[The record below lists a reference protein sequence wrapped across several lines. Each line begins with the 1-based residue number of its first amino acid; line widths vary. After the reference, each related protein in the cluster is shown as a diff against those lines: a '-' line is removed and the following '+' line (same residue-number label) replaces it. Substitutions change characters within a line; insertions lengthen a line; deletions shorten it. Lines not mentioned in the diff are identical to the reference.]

1 MTIDVSIINVC
12 VMKALML
19 SIISQVKAPM
29 NNHFM
34 LPDDP
39 KLSGEKETL

>member
-1 MTIDVSIINVC
+1 
-12 VMKALML
+12 MKALML

-29 NNHFM
+29 
-34 LPDDP
+34 LPIIIYV